1 MKNITTY
8 SARRTNLFTWLAT
21 IMMVASLVARI
32 VFSISADMQGVLV
45 VVVRLILPVVANL
58 LIIVRLP
65 LRGEKFFYVTVRP
78 VVLFAIYFIVVIFS
92 YNMSVAM
99 TIACLLFCIIQA
111 VCYYL
116 TFTGKIGSKIPVLL
130 AYLVFMAIAAMDQ
143 TFRGY
148 FVWYMN
154 VYLSYLISDVAI
166 LLGIVFMILAAKR
179 LPDPVDGEPYRPR
192 YGDRMDGRLIRS
204 TPPITKVA
212 PYIMVN
218 RNGASNF
225 ITDSVE
231 VSNMEKYIH
240 QKRRDGYKHFGITHV
255 FLAAYVRCCAEFP
268 ALNRFLSGQ
277 KIYHR
282 YQIEVNMIV
291 KKSMEVDSPDT
302 AIKVVFDPED
312 TATDVYEK
320 FDAKVQGAKESM
332 ELSSGFDNVAQIIN
346 YIPGLFLKFVIWLL
360 KTLDYLSLLSVELCN
375 VSPFHG
381 SMFITSMG
389 SLGIP
394 PIYHHLYDFGNVS
407 QFCAFGAKRT
417 VKSIS
422 PEGEEIVK
430 KYVDYNWV
438 TDERVVDGFYY
449 ASVLKR
455 MRSLLAHP
463 EQLDEIP
470 EVKEDIE

>member
-32 VFSISADMQGVLV
+32 VFSIGADMQGVLV

-92 YNMSVAM
+92 YNLSVAM

-116 TFTGKIGSKIPVLL
+116 TFTGRIGTKILVLL
-130 AYLVFMAIAAMDQ
+130 TYLAFMVIAALDEI
-143 TFRGY
+143 FKGY
-148 FVWYMN
+148 FIWYLN
-154 VYLSYLISDVAI
+154 AAPAYLISDVTI
-166 LLGIVFMILAAKR
+166 VLGIIFMILSARR
-179 LPDPVDGEPYRPR
+179 LPDPVEGEEYRPR

-282 YQIEVNMIV
+282 YTIDVNMSV
-291 KKSMEVDSPDT
+291 KKEMDVNSPDT
-302 AIKVVFDPED
+302 IIKVHFDPAD
-312 TATDVYEK
+312 TAAEIYEK
-320 FDAKVQGAKESM
+320 FDAAVQSVKETTDLDSN
-332 ELSSGFDNVAQIIN
+332 FDNTAKIIN
-346 YIPGLFLKFVIWLL
+346 YIPGLLLKFVIWLL
-360 KTLDYLSLLSVELCN
+360 KTLDYLNLLPVELCN